1 MFDLSPAFWQPPRRF
16 SCFFVGVAASSQ
28 PERAHERKNL
38 QLWGFFSFSMQ
49 PNTPLGLFLRQ
60 RRRPRRIQKFSST
73 FSKVKFSS
81 TFFKRW
87 QVPRAAP
94 LAAIRRWRNA
104 PCFRRIWGVW
114 GDFARENPP
123 RASLFCALFAAVA
136 SPRGRWREAPVGAL
150 PGRWGFFSWGGLAS
164 PFRQCLPLQGRCP
177 FLPHDLPHRGRWP
190 GASTQPQPPLL
201 GEVARRAGEVVL
213 QEGPR
218 WRDPSAAWRRQLPLQ
233 GEPKRGP
240 CLSDFPAAT
249 GRGCRVS
256 PRQAIDFLGRPRKS
270 PKKAA

>member
-104 PCFRRIWGVW
+104 LCFRRIWGA
-114 GDFARENPP
+114 GGILQEKIPPGPPFFAPSLRS
-123 RASLFCALFAAVA
+123 RAS
-136 SPRGRWREAPVGAL
+136 PWGRWREAPVGAL
-150 PGRWGFFSWGGLAS
+150 PFRFPGCHREGMPGLAPAGDRLSWSAKKVAKEGRLGGLRR
-164 PFRQCLPLQGRCP
+164 PPKNPREPLVP
-177 FLPHDLPHRGRWP
+177 DLH
-190 GASTQPQPPLL
+190 PLAPL
-201 GEVARRAGEVVL
+201 MRSVA
-213 QEGPR
+213 Q
-218 WRDPSAAWRRQLPLQ
+218 D
-233 GEPKRGP
+233 
-240 CLSDFPAAT
+240 
-249 GRGCRVS
+249 
-256 PRQAIDFLGRPRKS
+256 
-270 PKKAA
+270 